1 MAQPSPIPILAWA
14 RSPIAPIAAIT
25 PVAPAGTALA
35 RLAPHELG
43 APLLHAL
50 LQQCGLPAQAVD
62 AVVIGNALGAGGNPA
77 RMLSL
82 AAGLPDSCAAHT
94 IDTQCCSGLDAIAMA
109 VGLLQTGQAEVVI
122 AGGIEAWS
130 RSPLRQTRPLS
141 REELPQSYER
151 PPFAPDPARDPDML
165 QSAADYALQH
175 GFTRAQQEQYA
186 LLSHR
191 RALAAQ
197 SRLTAEIVPV
207 ADLAHD
213 SYPRALTPE
222 RAARMPVVAQGNYQA
237 SKANNSND
245 NSNDNGN
252 GADPIKA
259 HALSALTISAKADG
273 AALLLLATPQACA
286 QWGLQPRAHWLAS
299 ASVGAAPETPLL
311 AAIAAARLALQRGKT
326 ALSQPS
332 LSIQDL
338 AAIELH
344 DAFAV
349 QGLAFCN
356 ALGLE
361 PEQINTAGG
370 GLARGHPIGASGAIA
385 LVRCLAEL
393 ELQAQSACPALGL
406 AAIAGAGGIGAATL
420 VQCQPPSS

>member
-1 MAQPSPIPILAWA
+1 MAQPTPIPILAWA
-14 RSPIAPIAAIT
+14 RSPVAPI
-25 PVAPAGTALA
+25 APAGTALA
-35 RLAPHELG
+35 QLAPHELG

-94 IDTQCCSGLDAIAMA
+94 IDTQCCSGLDAVAMA
-109 VGLLQTGQAEVVI
+109 IGLLQTGQAEVVI

-141 REELPQSYER
+141 RDALPQSYER

-165 QSAADYALQH
+165 QSAADYALKH
-175 GFTRAQQEQYA
+175 GFTRSQQEQYA

-222 RAARMPVVAQGNYQA
+222 RSARMPVVAQGSYQA
-237 SKANNSND
+237 NKAKSSND
-245 NSNDNGN
+245 NGNGN

-311 AAIAAARLALQRGKT
+311 AAIAAARLALQRGQT

-332 LSIQDL
+332 LSIQEL

-349 QGLAFCN
+349 QGLAFCA

-420 VQCQPPSS
+420 VQCLTPSS